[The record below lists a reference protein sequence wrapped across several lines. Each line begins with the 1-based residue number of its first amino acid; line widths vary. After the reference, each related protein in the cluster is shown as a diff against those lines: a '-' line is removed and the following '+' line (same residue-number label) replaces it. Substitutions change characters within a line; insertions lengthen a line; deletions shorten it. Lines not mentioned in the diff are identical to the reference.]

1 MTDVLTP
8 TDDDAEVTAGESSA
22 PTRDLVAEG
31 DAAADYLEGLLD
43 IVDLDG
49 DIDIDV
55 EGDRAQVAIIEVN
68 KGELG
73 SLVGVDGKV
82 MDALQDLARL
92 AATQSTGHRSRLMLD
107 IAGVRAER
115 REGLR
120 EIATAAV
127 TEVTKSGEPM
137 RLAPMNAFERK
148 VIHDVVTEAGLV
160 SESEGVEPQRRIV
173 VRPA

>member
-8 TDDDAEVTAGESSA
+8 TDDDAEVAAGESSA
-22 PTRDLVAEG
+22 PARDLVAEG

-82 MDALQDLARL
+82 MDALQD
-92 AATQSTGHRSRLMLD
+92 
-107 IAGVRAER
+107 AGVLASDDVRVVRGITAAAFPCPAAER
-115 REGLR
+115 N
-120 EIATAAV
+120 TTV
-127 TEVTKSGEPM
+127 EVWQW
-137 RLAPMNAFERK
+137 
-148 VIHDVVTEAGLV
+148 I
-160 SESEGVEPQRRIV
+160 
-173 VRPA
+173 